1 MKRYFEMLIV
11 TEKQNKSLIEK
22 NLPQKHKNELQKYLK
37 FLKSNEILYGEKTNK
52 NEKKLNFPVPTSKSE
67 TIQKKMK
74 RKLC

>member
-52 NEKKLNFPVPTSKSE
+52 NEKKP
-67 TIQKKMK
+67 
-74 RKLC
+74 

>member
-11 TEKQNKSLIEK
+11 SEKQNKSLIEK

-52 NEKKLNFPVPTSKSE
+52 NEKKPKFPCSNIKV
-67 TIQKKMK
+67 
-74 RKLC
+74 